1 MELTTYTTE
10 PLHNCPAATEIVLAH
25 KRTYAVGVDV
35 GQAHDPTAIC
45 VASRVDTK
53 AVNPALADHNPHK
66 AARYEVQHL
75 ERLPLG
81 LAYPQQVDRV
91 EQLMVRPPLIRP
103 AAGLLLDYTG
113 VGRPVFDM
121 FAQRRALRFVQ
132 GVLITS
138 GREASETPSGWTVP
152 KGELVS
158 RLQALLHAKR
168 LRIAATLPDA
178 AVLARELQDFRVRF
192 TDAGNATFNA
202 REGAHDDLVL
212 ALALAV
218 FGLSREAV
226 ATKIKVSWAT
236 R

>member
-1 MELTTYTTE
+1 MDIETVTVE
-10 PLHNCPAATEIVLAH
+10 PLQDCAVADEITLVHTRAF
-25 KRTYAVGVDV
+25 AVGVDV

-45 VASRVDTK
+45 IVSRVESRTLNPMLAQLNPYK
-53 AVNPALADHNPHK
+53 AP
-66 AARYEVQHL
+66 RYEVQHL

-81 LAYPQQVDRV
+81 KAYPQQVDRV
-91 EQLMVRPPLIRP
+91 EQLMLRPPLVQP
-103 AAGLLLDYTG
+103 TAALLIDYTG

-121 FAQRRALRFVQ
+121 FAQSRALRYVQ
-132 GVLITS
+132 GVVITS
-138 GREASETPSGWTVP
+138 GRDTTHTHAGWAVP

-158 RLQALLHAKR
+158 RLQALLHAGR
-168 LRIAATLPDA
+168 LRIAARLPDA

-192 TDAGNATFNA
+192 TEAGNATFNA

-218 FGLSREAV
+218 FGLGRPKIATELAV
-226 ATKIKVSWAT
+226 RWA